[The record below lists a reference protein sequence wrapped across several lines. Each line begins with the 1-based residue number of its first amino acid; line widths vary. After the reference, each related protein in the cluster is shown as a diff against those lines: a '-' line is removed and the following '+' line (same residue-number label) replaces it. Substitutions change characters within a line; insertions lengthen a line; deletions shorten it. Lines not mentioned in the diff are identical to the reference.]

1 MNVAHSE
8 EGTWALEWHQV
19 QHTGGDWQYQPQ
31 PGNASHLQHLRASCF
46 SLASYFYYKVQP
58 SPLSI
63 FIGRNFRW
71 IMGLTRTK
79 NTGKHLPNIKGLPC
93 WHSGVLPN
101 YINLQ
106 FYISESISEHNR
118 KWSSKPKTFM
128 LLGFLWSFHFLTCQI
143 KAPQDVLESVESS
156 RQDNFGPWF
165 DSITRVT
172 LIFRPLPAHCTF
184 IGWIFNKVFKKVFYK
199 FFNNV
204 FKKVFKKVSI
214 NVPDIHH
221 DPLGRRVLWC
231 GLCWATAPMHCNA
244 QLGRKAPNVRKSTT
258 QAMIRPWVG

>member
-1 MNVAHSE
+1 MYKQWSQNVNVAHSE

-58 SPLSI
+58 SALSI

-118 KWSSKPKTFM
+118 KPKTFM

-143 KAPQDVLESVESS
+143 KAPK
-156 RQDNFGPWF
+156 
-165 DSITRVT
+165 
-172 LIFRPLPAHCTF
+172 TF
-184 IGWIFNKVFKKVFYK
+184 W
-199 FFNNV
+199 
-204 FKKVFKKVSI
+204 
-214 NVPDIHH
+214 
-221 DPLGRRVLWC
+221 RVLNHQ
-231 GLCWATAPMHCNA
+231 GKIISLPEAH
-244 QLGRKAPNVRKSTT
+244 QR
-258 QAMIRPWVG
+258 AMVWQHNWS

>member
-1 MNVAHSE
+1 
-8 EGTWALEWHQV
+8 
-19 QHTGGDWQYQPQ
+19 
-31 PGNASHLQHLRASCF
+31 
-46 SLASYFYYKVQP
+46 
-58 SPLSI
+58 
-63 FIGRNFRW
+63 
-71 IMGLTRTK
+71 
-79 NTGKHLPNIKGLPC
+79 
-93 WHSGVLPN
+93 
-101 YINLQ
+101 
-106 FYISESISEHNR
+106 
-118 KWSSKPKTFM
+118 M

-156 RQDNFGPWF
+156 RQDLF
-165 DSITRVT
+165 
-172 LIFRPLPAHCTF
+172 LIVFISLPEAHQRAMVWQHNWSYLFFRPLPALCTF

-244 QLGRKAPNVRKSTT
+244 RLGRKAPNVRKSTT